1 MFLLIDDEQHYLDI
15 LSRSLSRHGYKSVCA
30 NNSEQALMLLNQH
43 SISKVVLDLK
53 IAHESGLLLLRK
65 IQQQDPDCRII
76 MLTGYASITTAVE
89 AVKLGAVNYLCK
101 PASSEDIIKAFDA
114 STDPSIGIAEAP
126 PSVERLEWEHIQ
138 KILAEQQG
146 NISATARVLGMH
158 RRTLQRKLQKRP
170 GK

>member
-30 NNSEQALMLLNQH
+30 NNSEEALELLQQQP
-43 SISKVVLDLK
+43 ISKIVMDLK
-53 IAHESGLLLLRK
+53 IGHESGLLLLEK
-65 IQQQDPDCRII
+65 IQQQHPDCKII
-76 MLTGYASITTAVE
+76 MLTGYASIATAVE

-101 PASSEDIIKAFDA
+101 PANSEEIIKAFDGGA
-114 STDPSIGIAEAP
+114 DPGVDIAEAP
-126 PSVERLEWEHIQ
+126 TSVDRLEWEHIQ
-138 KILAEQQG
+138 KVLAEQQG

-170 GK
+170 SK